1 MPPPSDLPE
10 DPRRTT
16 LMATLRQSRM
26 FADLSSE
33 NLSAVGD
40 VCLIRSLDKGEMLFR
55 EGDKAEGFYVL
66 QAGAISVFKITPD
79 GREQIICVFRPP
91 ESFAEVTLATLEA
104 YPANAVALENSK
116 VIVVQ
121 RAGFRDL
128 IRRNPELS
136 LHMLASMSLHLKHLV
151 QTLQD
156 YKGKQIEGRLADW
169 LLKHAPP
176 GADVFEL
183 PVTKRNLAGQLGVTS
198 ETLSR
203 TFARFRDEGLIRVL
217 GPRVHVLN
225 PAGLRAYTGDEV

>member
-1 MPPPSDLPE
+1 ML
-10 DPRRTT
+10 
-16 LMATLRQSRM
+16 ATLRQTRM

-33 NLSAVGD
+33 NLAAVAD
-40 VCLIRSLDKGEMLFR
+40 VCAVRSLEKGEMLFR
-55 EGDKAEGFYVL
+55 EGDRAEGFYVL

-91 ESFAEVTLATLEA
+91 ESFAEVTLATVEA
-104 YPANAVALENSK
+104 YPANAVALESSR

-121 RAGFRDL
+121 RAGFREL

-156 YKGKQIEGRLADW
+156 YKGRQIEGRLADW
-169 LLKHAPP
+169 LLKHAPE
-176 GADVFEL
+176 GAAVFEL
-183 PVTKRNLAGQLGVTS
+183 PVTKKNLAGQLGVTS

-203 TFARFRDEGLIRVL
+203 TFARFRDEGLIRVE
-217 GPRVHVLN
+217 GPRVHLLSV
-225 PAGLRAYTGDEV
+225 AGLRSYIDAEP